1 MEGNGRKLAWIAIAL
16 SAVALVVALGGR
28 AQSHMAMRGGRDMMG
43 PQAWGQQAPQGQ
55 FQQGPQ
61 GQFQQGPQG
70 QFQQGPQGQGQFGR
84 QRGPGMMG
92 QRGGMNQRGGGMPF
106 FLLPFMLIG
115 KLIKLAALIALIWL
129 GIKLIRGRRP
139 AAPAA
144 SAAWSGASP
153 PPSARPGPEQ
163 PPYTDETQQL

>member
-16 SAVALVVALGGR
+16 SAVALMVALGGR
-28 AQSHMAMRGGRDMMG
+28 AQSYMGARGGMMG
-43 PQAWGQQAPQGQ
+43 PQAWSQH
-55 FQQGPQ
+55 GPQ

-70 QFQQGPQGQGQFGR
+70 QFQQGPQGR
-84 QRGPGMMG
+84 QRGQRGQDMMG
-92 QRGGMNQRGGGMPF
+92 QRGMNGRGGMPF
-106 FLLPFMLIG
+106 FLMPFMLIG
-115 KLIKLAALIALIWL
+115 KLIKLAALVALIWL

-153 PPSARPGPEQ
+153 PPSTRPGPEQ

>member
-1 MEGNGRKLAWIAIAL
+1 MEGNGRKLSWIAIAL
-16 SAVALVVALGGR
+16 SAVALVVALSGR
-28 AQSHMAMRGGRDMMG
+28 AQSHMAMRGGRGMIG
-43 PQAWGQQAPQGQ
+43 PQAWGQQGPQVPQGQ

-61 GQFQQGPQG
+61 GG
-70 QFQQGPQGQGQFGR
+70 QFQQGQQGQGQFGR
-84 QRGPGMMG
+84 QRGPRMMDQNG
-92 QRGGMNQRGGGMPF
+92 FPGQRGGGMPF
-106 FLLPFMLIG
+106 FLMPFMLIG

-129 GIKLIRGRRP
+129 GIKLIRGRKP
-139 AAPAA
+139 AAPAT

>member
-28 AQSHMAMRGGRDMMG
+28 AQSYMGMHGGRNMMA
-43 PQAWGQQAPQGQ
+43 QQGQ

-61 GQFQQGPQG
+61 GQF
-70 QFQQGPQGQGQFGR
+70 GR
-84 QRGPGMMG
+84 QRGPRGQDMMG
-92 QRGGMNQRGGGMPF
+92 QRGGMNQRGGMPF
-106 FLLPFMLIG
+106 FLMPFMLIG